1 MNEALW
7 VLAGV
12 ATWAVITGVDALAG
26 RTKQRLRRAELRVK
40 NLEQQLS
47 GTSKALNRE
56 NSRRS
61 AALIAAESRHLEEVD
76 GLNAKIKA
84 LEEKVKEQQMMLNQ
98 KWKEAT
104 AGGNTENG

>member
-1 MNEALW
+1 MTEALW

-26 RTKQRLRRAELRVK
+26 RTKQRLRRAERDA
-40 NLEQQLS
+40 
-47 GTSKALNRE
+47 KAWQKATVSITADLQRE
-56 NSRRS
+56 KSRRLADLT
-61 AALIAAESRHLEEVD
+61 AADSRHQEEVD

-84 LEEKVKEQQMMLNQ
+84 LEGKVKEQEMMLDQ